1 MSVLVN
7 KYEDKKMKCKILRAD
22 FSQRAK
28 DLYYMVKYDLRL
40 DREYKRQEERIARM
54 IEYSNLRYQ

>member
-1 MSVLVN
+1 M
-7 KYEDKKMKCKILRAD
+7 LRAD

-54 IEYSNLRYQ
+54 IEYSKLRYQ